1 MNLWSGP
8 FRDAN
13 ADATINGSG
22 DMARFLSLFEQLYK
36 HTAKVLGETLKRD
49 EAPLAIGSAQSG
61 TQAGRRTVRGEAQSE
76 DAEDGGAE
84 DGAAQLR
91 VAGCELSGQAVRLV
105 GLQAKPELNGAV
117 GACERFDAQS
127 GRYAVRMPGQEQ
139 PVLVRAANL
148 ELVDKSGGDK
158 SAKEEL

>member
-1 MNLWSGP
+1 
-8 FRDAN
+8 
-13 ADATINGSG
+13 
-22 DMARFLSLFEQLYK
+22 MARFLHLFEQLYK

-61 TQAGRRTVRGEAQSE
+61 TQAGRRTVRGEAQS

-105 GLQAKPELNGAV
+105 SLQAKPELNGAV